1 MPDIT
6 LLAIDCAGN
15 ACSAALWLA
24 GAPGPHRF
32 APMRHGHGEAIM
44 PMIGAV
50 MAEAETSFGQLD
62 AIAATVGPGGF
73 TGLRT
78 GLAAARGLA
87 LAADRPL
94 IGVTTLEAVAAAQDY
109 RGGILLVA
117 LESRRADI
125 YAQLFGPDGA
135 ALTEALA
142 IMPADVA
149 GLLPAGQAVA
159 LAGDAADSVMAALD
173 PGLRG
178 ERLTGRDHP
187 DAAVVARLAA
197 GRAVDIAAR
206 ARMPAPAALY
216 LRSPDAIPAAER
228 RRKTIS

>member
-15 ACSAALWLA
+15 ACSAALWLD
-24 GAPGPHRF
+24 GGPGPRRF
-32 APMRHGHGEAIM
+32 VAMRHGHGEAIM
-44 PMIGAV
+44 PMIGEV
-50 MAEAETSFGQLD
+50 MAEAETGFGQLD

-78 GLAAARGLA
+78 GLAAARGIA

-94 IGVTTLEAVAAAQDY
+94 IGITTLEAVAAAQDH
-109 RGGILLVA
+109 RGGNLLVA
-117 LESRRADI
+117 LDSRRADV

-135 ALTEALA
+135 ALTDALA

-159 LAGDAADSVMAALD
+159 LAGDAADSVMAALE
-173 PGLRG
+173 PGMRG
-178 ERLTGRDHP
+178 ERLTGRDDP
-187 DAAVVARLAA
+187 DAAMVARLAA
-197 GRAVDIAAR
+197 ERNPDLAADR
-206 ARMPAPAALY
+206 RMPTPTALY
-216 LRSPDAIPAAER
+216 LRPPDAVPAAER
-228 RRKTIS
+228 RRKATS